1 MKKNLLLGSSTPKY
15 TLQHILIVQLLRI
28 NIVSGGFMLFI
39 YIMFFKVHVSLSEK
53 VHVVDLRF
61 SLPKAE
67 LEVIYYLHIT
77 SNQQAEKIQNSIRH
91 LNCIVAVINAC

>member
-1 MKKNLLLGSSTPKY
+1 
-15 TLQHILIVQLLRI
+15 
-28 NIVSGGFMLFI
+28 MLFI

-67 LEVIYYLHIT
+67 LEVSLIT
-77 SNQQAEKIQNSIRH
+77 STQQAEKIQNSNRH
-91 LNCIVAVINAC
+91 LKCIVAVINVC